1 MSPMVFYR
9 ALAKVEKEFTWRNSQ
24 VWFGCWVGL
33 RSNDN
38 VQTTKCP
45 SVGLIKMF
53 QTCTSQCML
62 DFPMVFRFFFYWNTG
77 SHEKWSKRSRVLALW
92 RKRSRGMLCHK
103 GQVHDETIRSVWHS
117 SSNDWVQLDLLH
129 SLTGNV
135 HIWNSEQYSFLLFL
149 FFLRTNPFCWCSGN
163 TLSTIHCSHRW
174 MSTPIITKLLVNQKR
189 KPFINPQNSQMYS
202 GCTLVG
208 SKRVLT
214 SCFLVCHMT
223 Y

>member
-45 SVGLIKMF
+45 SVGLIKIF

-62 DFPMVFRFFFYWNTG
+62 DFPMFFRFFYWNTG
-77 SHEKWSKRSRVLALW
+77 SHEKWSKRSRALALW

-103 GQVHDETIRSVWHS
+103 GQVHDGTIRSVWLSNSNLSPTWFASFS
-117 SSNDWVQLDLLH
+117 SRQCPHLKLRTV
-129 SLTGNV
+129 G
-135 HIWNSEQYSFLLFL
+135 YLLFL

-163 TLSTIHCSHRW
+163 TLLTVHCQQRW
-174 MSTPIITKLLVNQKR
+174 I
-189 KPFINPQNSQMYS
+189 SQ
-202 GCTLVG
+202 LENH
-208 SKRVLT
+208 VL
-214 SCFLVCHMT
+214 
-223 Y
+223 